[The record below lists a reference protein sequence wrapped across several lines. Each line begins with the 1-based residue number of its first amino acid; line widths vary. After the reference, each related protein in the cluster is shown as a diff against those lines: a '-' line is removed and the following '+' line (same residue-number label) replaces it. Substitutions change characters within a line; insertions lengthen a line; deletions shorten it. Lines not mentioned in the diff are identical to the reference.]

1 MSGATG
7 TRLAKAIING
17 FDAYFAEFQNL
28 TLGAQARFE
37 KADWHGVHAAM
48 RERLDLYKE
57 KVKAVAAVADT
68 IAGSALQDRGLWRE
82 AKAECAELLRQHTNY
97 EIAQTFF
104 NSVYCFTFG
113 HEKVRDVH
121 VFATAPEVHPVDL
134 APQPV
139 TREFALDS
147 PAAGVAQLLETYAF
161 ATPYEDR
168 ERDLGRIAEVLER
181 QLARL
186 CPQPGERARLQV
198 LESLFFRNKAA
209 YLVGRLVCGDATRPL
224 VIPFL
229 HNGRDGIYVDTVLFD
244 SNEVSIIFSFTRSYF
259 MVDASVPSHY
269 VAFLKNL
276 MPHKEVF
283 ELYNALGFNKHGKTE
298 FYRAAVA
305 HTRAT
310 DDQYVIA
317 PGIKGMVMLV
327 FTLPSFDY
335 VYKVIK
341 DRFTPPKDMT
351 REQVKAKYR
360 LVKRWDLA
368 GRMADTQEF
377 TNLAFDRRRFSPE
390 LMRELY
396 REVPSQVEERGNAL
410 ILKHVY
416 VERRMTP
423 LNLYL
428 RDVGVE
434 QLHNVM
440 DEYGNAIEQLA
451 GANIFPGDMLLKNF
465 GVTRHGRVVF
475 YDYDEISPLTECRFR
490 TLPQPRD
497 EDDIM
502 ADRAWFEVRPG
513 DVFPE
518 EFRWFFSG
526 NQRAKRVFD
535 QMHPEIYDPGFWC
548 SLQQRLRE
556 GMVQD
561 VFPYRRKHRFPRPE
575 GAAADA

>member
-1 MSGATG
+1 MSHSTAS
-7 TRLAKAIING
+7 RLAKAIVNG
-17 FDAYFAEFQNL
+17 FDAYFAEFQNI

-37 KADWHGVHAAM
+37 KADWHAVHAAM

-57 KVKAVAAVADT
+57 KIKAVAVAADT
-68 IAGSALQDRGLWRE
+68 IAGTDLQDRALWRE
-82 AKAECAELLRQHTNY
+82 AKEECAELLRQHSNY

-104 NSVYCFTFG
+104 NSVYCYTFG

-121 VFATAPEVHPVDL
+121 VFATSPEVHPVDL
-134 APQPV
+134 APQAI
-139 TREFALDS
+139 TRDYVIEPEVEQAVRELLDDF
-147 PAAGVAQLLETYAF
+147 AF
-161 ATPYEDR
+161 ATPYENF
-168 ERDLGRIAEVLER
+168 ERDVERITEVLAPQVETL
-181 QLARL
+181 QARTDY
-186 CPQPGERARLQV
+186 AVKFQV

-209 YLVGRLVCGDATRPL
+209 YLVGRLTAGGETRPV
-224 VIPFL
+224 VIPLL
-229 HNGRDGIYVDTVLFD
+229 HNEHHGIYVDTVVFD
-244 SNEVSIIFSFTRSYF
+244 PKDVSIIFSFTRSYF
-259 MVDASVPSHY
+259 MVDASVPSRY

-298 FYRAAVA
+298 FYRAAVV
-305 HTRAT
+305 HTRQT
-310 DDQYVIA
+310 SDQYVIA

-341 DRFTPPKDMT
+341 DRFTPPKEMT
-351 REQVKAKYR
+351 RDQVKAKYR

-377 TNLAFDRRRFSPE
+377 TNLAFDRRRFSEE
-390 LMRELY
+390 LMEEL
-396 REVPSQVEERGNAL
+396 RNEVPSLLEESGNAL
-410 ILKHVY
+410 VLKHVY

-428 RDVGVE
+428 RDVSDQ

-440 DEYGNAIEQLA
+440 DEYGNAIKQLA

-475 YDYDEISPLTECRFR
+475 YDYDELCPLTDCRFR
-490 TLPQPRD
+490 QLPQPRD
-497 EDDIM
+497 DDDTLS
-502 ADRAWFEVRPG
+502 AQAWFDVQPN

-526 NQRAKRVFD
+526 NQRAKAVFD
-535 QMHPEIYDPGFWC
+535 QLHPEIYDPNFWC
-548 SLQQRLRE
+548 ELQSRIRK
-556 GMVQD
+556 GAVQD
-561 VFPYRRKHRFPRPE
+561 VFPYRRKARFLRPDE
-575 GAAADA
+575 A